1 MTERIKISE
10 TGNSKPDGMYITKT
24 DADRFKLS
32 CAVIIVYAIISS
44 FFKLRRHHL

>member
-10 TGNSKPDGMYITKT
+10 TGNSKPDGMYITKK

-32 CAVIIVYAIISS
+32 CAIIIVYTVISS
-44 FFKLRRHHL
+44 LFKLRRRHL